1 MSEAQVLEILR
12 RASTDEAFSEQL
24 FADFEGALK
33 ANNYA
38 LTPAEIAELRAKLSG
53 GSAVSAPPS
62 SPPPQGPPPPSASQ
76 RGLLDTVAASVK
88 VQQSQ
93 NEARAQSQMVRANN
107 LADYTVEI
115 FKNTLKI
122 SARTYQTV
130 TIMNIVMFAMGV
142 LLFLF
147 AAFYGVLTHNP
158 VATAT
163 FGTLGAATFV
173 TLFFLG
179 PIEKT
184 QSALSSL
191 IQAEIAFMS
200 YFDQI
205 TYADTYAALRQPG
218 SGQPCPEYITAASE
232 MLQKRSKETIELL
245 QIYVGHS
252 SPSLPKEEREA
263 NAKAAVEEAT
273 AAKVVAT
280 TPTVVPDA
288 AAASGATAGNAA

>member
-1 MSEAQVLEILR
+1 MSEAQVLEILH
-12 RASTDEAFSEQL
+12 RASTDEQFSEQL
-24 FADFEGALK
+24 FNNFDEALRK
-33 ANNYA
+33 NNYA
-38 LTPAEIAELRAKLSG
+38 LTPRDLAEVRAKLSG
-53 GSAVSAPPS
+53 GSPPAGAPPG
-62 SPPPQGPPPPSASQ
+62 SPPASP

-88 VQQSQ
+88 QQQSQ
-93 NEARAQSQMVRANN
+93 NEARAQAQLVRANS

-147 AAFYGVLTHNP
+147 AAFYGVLTRSL

-205 TYADTYAALRQPG
+205 TYADTYAALRPPG
-218 SGQPCPEYITAASE
+218 SGQQSPEYIAAASE

-263 NAKAAVEEAT
+263 DAKAAIEQASAT
-273 AAKVVAT
+273 AKVAT
-280 TPTVVPDA
+280 EGTK
-288 AAASGATAGNAA
+288 